1 MQIFNKIVTGL
12 FTVIKE
18 VSSYLTEL
26 LGKENGIRSLY
37 VIILCIPSVCLLWL
51 YNREIANNEK
61 LVLENKELRLEA
73 NRNYQ
78 LYVTAKDSLRST
90 LFEEYIELAKAM
102 NELQES
108 LKVNN
113 DSKSKELLR
122 KSKKVKNELNKIEE
136 YE

>member
-78 LYVTAKDSLRST
+78 LYVTAKDSLRAT

-122 KSKKVKNELNKIEE
+122 KSKNVKNELNKIEE